1 MYSLHYTKKY
11 WGVRLME
18 FKLARLELHLLI
30 IIVVMLIYGIFRINS
45 IFNHKYNNKKHY
57 ILIVATCAGLISILF
72 LNNIS
77 IILKTIIVVVFYI
90 ISTIYIYIN
99 TFGEKLIY
107 LAYIFIIVLSINI
120 LLTTIILSF
129 IYVNNSPSGFVY
141 NHCRGIQYICFV
153 LIYVFLDIK
162 LSKFWTNGY
171 FFDTFAKKKK
181 NILTNILIVITILF
195 TIICLI
201 YEELYILGQSAVFLS
216 YPVIIFFI
224 LSMFLLIFKIN
235 LESLEYITFKKNK
248 EVELDSMEKSIEMIN
263 NIDNSKRILYHD
275 LNNHISMLKYYLDDG
290 NIVDAKKYIEKLGSQ
305 IKNIDSEKI
314 CNNNI
319 VNGILIL
326 KNDKCIKN
334 DIQTTFNI
342 QISKKLGIENQDLV
356 QLLSNVLDN
365 AIESNLKVANIEK
378 RFITILMKEENTS
391 LTIKVQNSTNNKGDI
406 SILKTSKEDKYQHGF
421 GVQSMKKV
429 IDKYEGIMELKNSDY
444 IFTAKFYIPLY
455 RGETND

>member
-1 MYSLHYTKKY
+1 M
-11 WGVRLME
+11 
-18 FKLARLELHLLI
+18 
-30 IIVVMLIYGIFRINS
+30 
-45 IFNHKYNNKKHY
+45 
-57 ILIVATCAGLISILF
+57 
-72 LNNIS
+72 
-77 IILKTIIVVVFYI
+77 
-90 ISTIYIYIN
+90 
-99 TFGEKLIY
+99 
-107 LAYIFIIVLSINI
+107 
-120 LLTTIILSF
+120 
-129 IYVNNSPSGFVY
+129 
-141 NHCRGIQYICFV
+141 
-153 LIYVFLDIK
+153 
-162 LSKFWTNGY
+162 
-171 FFDTFAKKKK
+171 
-181 NILTNILIVITILF
+181 
-195 TIICLI
+195 

-248 EVELDSMEKSIEMIN
+248 ELELDSMEKSIEMIN

-290 NIVDAKKYIEKLGSQ
+290 NIVDAKEYIEKLGSQ

-356 QLLSNVLDN
+356 QLLSNILDN
-365 AIESNLKVANIEK
+365 AIESNLKVDNIEK

-421 GVQSMKKV
+421 GVQSIKKV
-429 IDKYEGIMELKNSDY
+429 IDKYEGIMALKNSDY